1 MRKINLLI
9 ASLALAPLGLAAAA
23 DFDGSKPMLCAAVNL
38 QECVPGGGCE
48 SVTADSI
55 NAPDFLRIDGKKKTI
70 TAAMSNETRPATKII
85 SSTKFDDKL
94 VLQGADEG
102 VEGVRDDGLAWS
114 IAIDLETGK
123 MVLTASGEEVAFVI
137 FGSCAI
143 I

>member
-1 MRKINLLI
+1 MKKINLLI

-23 DFDGSKPMLCAAVNL
+23 DFDGSKPMLCASVNI
-38 QECVPGGGCE
+38 QECVPGVGCQA
-48 SVTADSI
+48 VTPESI
-55 NAPDFLRIDGKKKTI
+55 NAPEFLRIDGKKKTI
-70 TAAMSNETRPATKII
+70 TAVVPDETRPATKII

-114 IAIDLETGK
+114 IAIDQNTGK

-137 FGSCAI
+137 FGSCAVI
-143 I
+143 